1 MPKYCVFIQYFVLV
15 YLPRTHPREAA
26 VRDPFTTRF
35 IVVPFRKGAGDE
47 LLPVEV
53 RPASTSAGAVR
64 VAHGMREQH
73 AGVVA
78 YKVVV
83 DPDTGAMDSPKVLFQ
98 HGRIPTLDEHAAA

>member
-1 MPKYCVFIQYFVLV
+1 M
-15 YLPRTHPREAA
+15 
-26 VRDPFTTRF
+26 RDPYTTRF

-73 AGVVA
+73 VGVAA
-78 YKVVV
+78 YEISV
-83 DPDTGAMDSPKVLFQ
+83 DPETVAMDAPTVLFQ
-98 HGRIPTLDEHAAA
+98 HGRIPALDEHAAA